1 MMKASNWRI
10 RHAFVV
16 ASATLATTGALIAG
30 AVAWPIAGA
39 VASPARTVP
48 SPARAAQPASFG
60 IHSGRNVFSSAPVGY
75 PPPGGIY
82 APFTDCPLLNPLM

>member
-1 MMKASNWRI
+1 MHGKRRANQPKGEMMKASNWRI

-39 VASPARTVP
+39 VASPARRPGLVIRP
-48 SPARAAQPASFG
+48 FCAPALLLLICMPVLKFLQR
-60 IHSGRNVFSSAPVGY
+60 SGT
-75 PPPGGIY
+75 PP
-82 APFTDCPLLNPLM
+82 